1 MAFDRAEEIDPID
14 AEFDVSLSDSDAIVP
29 ISIHPVIGEHLEL
42 GLTIDV
48 EEGAS
53 LRLSLPPQQL
63 EGLRDAIRRLEAHS
77 RVLGRIEP

>member
-1 MAFDRAEEIDPID
+1 MAFDRPDEIDAID
-14 AEFDVSLSDSDAIVP
+14 GEFDVSLSDSDAIVP
-29 ISIHPVIGEHLEL
+29 LSIHPVIGEDLGL

-48 EEGAS
+48 EHGVS

-77 RVLGRIEP
+77 RMLGRIEP